1 MAEPIGINVPITMGS
16 MGYFDQTFTSLE
28 EAKANM
34 YNLLLTQKG
43 ERLMQPDF
51 GTSIYGRLFE
61 PLLPGLKNELD
72 SEIREAVDMWLPYV
86 EIVDLQIDVSTEN
99 IDNNRIDIKMG
110 FGLRRN
116 IKEFAEIIVT
126 FAP

>member
-1 MAEPIGINVPITMGS
+1 MAEPIGINVPIQLGTT
-16 MGYFDQTFTSLE
+16 GYFNQTFTSLD